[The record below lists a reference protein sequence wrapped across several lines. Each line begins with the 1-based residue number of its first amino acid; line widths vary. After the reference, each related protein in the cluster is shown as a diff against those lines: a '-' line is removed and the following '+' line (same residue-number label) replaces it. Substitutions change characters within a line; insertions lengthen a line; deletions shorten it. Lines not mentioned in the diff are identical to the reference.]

1 MPSDHQ
7 QPTDMRRYRRRTE
20 RQLLA
25 AVLFMLVVVGSVL
38 IGLIYGWRN
47 VITAVLCLV
56 PGALIIVLL
65 WLLLRGVEYLTRDSD
80 S

>member
-1 MPSDHQ
+1 M
-7 QPTDMRRYRRRTE
+7 
-20 RQLLA
+20 